1 MYAVV
6 GCTSCGALWVL
17 SDPDDAETA
26 GCPRCRTRHRT
37 DRLRR
42 FYESTDRE
50 AAREA
55 RAAMLADRA
64 DATDAFAETP
74 SVAEMETDADEAV
87 VSDREYLEG
96 AGLDADDVAAAG
108 DRSAPASRSRPELVR
123 DALRTLDAPGEDDV
137 VDYAADRGVPP
148 EAARDLL
155 DRLVRR
161 GEVSESRGT
170 YRLL

>member
-6 GCTSCGALWVL
+6 GCRACGALWVL
-17 SDPDDAETA
+17 SDPGDSETA
-26 GCPRCRTRHRT
+26 GCPRCRKRHRI

-42 FYESTDRE
+42 FYESEDRE

-64 DATDAFAETP
+64 DASEAFAETP
-74 SVAEMETDADEAV
+74 SVAELEGRTDETA
-87 VSDREYLEG
+87 VSDREYLERSG
-96 AGLDADDVAAAG
+96 IDADEVDAAG
-108 DRSAPASRSRPELVR
+108 EGRERTTRSRPEIVR
-123 DALRTLDAPGEDDV
+123 DAIRRGDSPTESDV
-137 VDYAADRGVPP
+137 VEYATDHGVPP
-148 EAARDLL
+148 DAARDLL

-161 GEVSESRGT
+161 GDVSESRGT